1 MYNNEYYLKGGYSMK
16 YLGKCITVVIIIM
29 VLFATMLIPESQ
41 ASQNDQ
47 WNKIKAR
54 GELRVGLSADYAP
67 MEFERTVNGQRE
79 YAGIDIELAKK
90 IADDNGVKLKIVN
103 MQFDS
108 LLGALKTGKI
118 DLIISGMTPT
128 DERKQEVDFSNS
140 YMVVDQKVIIRK
152 KDQKKYQTLDDLK
165 GKRIGAQKQTT
176 QEELARSEIQDAEV
190 QSLTRVPE
198 VILSLK
204 SNKLD
209 AIVLDSAVGSAY
221 LKQNDDLTFSK
232 ASFADSKKET
242 AIAVPKN
249 SPELL
254 NKVNRTIKEVD
265 EKNLISQFEDKAADA
280 MKDEGNFFTKY
291 GNFFVTG
298 LTNTI
303 LISLIGVVFGAV
315 FGALFALMKI
325 GSIKPLKWFASAYIE
340 FIRGTP
346 LLVQVF
352 LVYFGTTAV
361 LGLDI
366 SAFICGAIAL
376 VINCSAYIAEIIRAG
391 INAVDKGQMEASRSL
406 GLNYAQ
412 TMKSVIMPQAI
423 KNILP
428 ALGNEF
434 VTVIKESS
442 IISVIGVSEIM
453 FNAQV
458 VQGASFDPF
467 TPLLV
472 AAILYFILTF
482 TLSRLMNVF
491 EGRLKVS
498 D

>member
-1 MYNNEYYLKGGYSMK
+1 MKVFGKIMLAAIIILSSISLYLKPTTHAAEDK
-16 YLGKCITVVIIIM
+16 
-29 VLFATMLIPESQ
+29 
-41 ASQNDQ
+41 Q
-47 WNKIKAR
+47 WEKIKKR

-67 MEFERTVNGQRE
+67 YEFEHNVNGKTQ

-90 IADDNGVKLKIVN
+90 IAKDNNLKLKIVN

-108 LLGALKTGKI
+108 LLGAIKTGKI

-128 DERKQEVDFSNS
+128 PEREKEVDFSNP
-140 YMVVDQKVIIRK
+140 YMTVTQKMIIK
-152 KDQKKYQTLDDLK
+152 KANEDKLKTLDDFTN
-165 GKRIGAQKQTT
+165 KRIGVQKQTQ
-176 QEELARSEIQDAEV
+176 QETIANEEINNAQV

-198 VILSLK
+198 VIMSLK
-204 SNKLD
+204 SGKVD
-209 AIVLDSAVGSAY
+209 GMVIEGPVAEAY
-221 LKQNDDLTFSK
+221 LKQNPDLK
-232 ASFADSKKET
+232 FANGVKFKEGEKQT
-242 AIAVPKN
+242 AIALPKHSPTLMKQLN
-249 SPELL
+249 S
-254 NKVNRTIKEVD
+254 TIKEVKD
-265 EKNLISQFEDKAADA
+265 KNLVDKYKDKAAEA
-280 MKDEGNFFTKY
+280 MKKDDGNFFTKY
-291 GNFFVTG
+291 GSFFLKGIV
-298 LTNTI
+298 NTI
-303 LISLIGVVFGAV
+303 LVSIVGVVL
-315 FGALFALMKI
+315 GALFGAIIALFKL
-325 GSIKPLKWFASAYIE
+325 SKFKPLRWLASAYIE
-340 FIRGTP
+340 FLRGTP

-352 LVYFGTTAV
+352 LVYFGSTAV

-366 SAFICGAIAL
+366 SALICGMIAL

-391 INAVDKGQMEASRSL
+391 INAVDKGQMEAARSL
-406 GLNYAQ
+406 GLSYGQ
-412 TMKSVIMPQAI
+412 TMKSVILPQAI

-472 AAILYFILTF
+472 AAILYFVLTF
-482 TLSRLMNVF
+482 TLSRVMYFF